1 MVVAKKK
8 VDTVTEARRKFV
20 QARVEATGRS
30 DAASKAK
37 FRARFDEL
45 SKNKEGRQKIA
56 AKTGVAGVRKALATK
71 NKTANVNRGPSS
83 PYAPTDAAA
92 ITAAWKQTVSQPGFR
107 VRYQTRPSIESL
119 NITPEIQASVDANIG
134 NMDPR
139 FSGYTPPTT
148 IPPRMQNPDWYYQ
161 HGGSPEDYT
170 IMFGDP
176 DKKKKGK

>member
-1 MVVAKKK
+1 MAKKK

-20 QARVEATGRS
+20 QARVSATGRS
-30 DAASKAK
+30 DAASKAQ

-56 AKTGVAGVRKALATK
+56 KKTGVTGVRKALANK
-71 NKTANVNRGPSS
+71 NRNVDRGPSS

-92 ITAAWKQTVSQPGFR
+92 ITAAWKETVSQPGFK
-107 VRYQTRPSIESL
+107 VQTRPLLSSL

-139 FSGYTPPTT
+139 FSGYVPTT
-148 IPPRMQNPDWYYQ
+148 TTTVPSRMSNSQWYYDM
-161 HGGSPEDYT
+161 GGSPEDYS
-170 IMFGDP
+170 IRKAAE